1 MSHKYMNIIIEY
13 VSMMIL
19 SMVGYTPQQ
28 PTTFQLVKAQWEN
41 SDFQQFKRQ
50 PSRLWKKSWRDI
62 DITAGTGSHEA
73 MKIN

>member
-1 MSHKYMNIIIEY
+1 MNIIIEY

-28 PTTFQLVKAQWEN
+28 PTTFQLVKAPWEN

-50 PSRLWKKSWRDI
+50 PSRLWK
-62 DITAGTGSHEA
+62 
-73 MKIN
+73 N